1 MKNPPKN
8 YGVSEALR
16 EAGFV
21 RLPAWWVKREDLA
34 IIHQM
39 AHEHEDEVTRI
50 RVEARRKQT
59 EEEAWLKHA
68 EQ

>member
-21 RLPAWWVKREDLA
+21 RLPAWWVKREDLEV
-34 IIHQM
+34 IHRM
-39 AHEHEDEVTRI
+39 AHEHADEVTRLRI
-50 RVEARRKQT
+50 EARRKKT
-59 EEEAWLKHA
+59 EGKA
-68 EQ
+68 